1 MLFLFSLLLYN
12 VFSIPWKEQLINSL
26 PYYQIKLLQYKKI
39 GSYFFD
45 AKLGSPSQSVFQY
58 IDLLREYNS
67 INVYSFKPNES
78 STIKFLNRQDN
89 SSLYEDTFTF
99 GSHEDNPIEQLS
111 LKRIPFYVFDDNKHD
126 RPILS
131 LSLNSHKFSIMN
143 YLKKKN
149 IINRRVFTFFNDLDN
164 DDHFYGYIILGDF
177 FNNEIIKSH
186 YHKSQCVVRRAQWG
200 CELLKVNFQIDNVK
214 YQYRNHFPLT
224 FQTESNKIFC
234 PSHFFNFISS
244 ILLSGNYQCE
254 IRNYTS
260 SQVIACN
267 DCKITIKLLH
277 FSFLF
282 DNNVRY
288 SLPELFERDFGYC
301 DLIIQNSFTH
311 SNEWIV
317 GTSFLEQYLTSFDM
331 DSKTISIYSEFP
343 FEVISLSK
351 IRVVMLAQISVD
363 IIASFYI
370 VIIMFNIK

>member
-214 YQYRNHFPLT
+214 YQYRKHFP
-224 FQTESNKIFC
+224 
-234 PSHFFNFISS
+234 
-244 ILLSGNYQCE
+244 
-254 IRNYTS
+254 
-260 SQVIACN
+260 
-267 DCKITIKLLH
+267 
-277 FSFLF
+277 
-282 DNNVRY
+282 
-288 SLPELFERDFGYC
+288 
-301 DLIIQNSFTH
+301 
-311 SNEWIV
+311 
-317 GTSFLEQYLTSFDM
+317 
-331 DSKTISIYSEFP
+331 
-343 FEVISLSK
+343 
-351 IRVVMLAQISVD
+351 
-363 IIASFYI
+363 
-370 VIIMFNIK
+370 

>member
-78 STIKFLNRQDN
+78 STIKFLTRQDN
-89 SSLYEDTFTF
+89 SSPYEDTFTF

-164 DDHFYGYIILGDF
+164 D
-177 FNNEIIKSH
+177 
-186 YHKSQCVVRRAQWG
+186 
-200 CELLKVNFQIDNVK
+200 
-214 YQYRNHFPLT
+214 
-224 FQTESNKIFC
+224 ESK
-234 PSHFFNFISS
+234 
-244 ILLSGNYQCE
+244 
-254 IRNYTS
+254 
-260 SQVIACN
+260 
-267 DCKITIKLLH
+267 
-277 FSFLF
+277 FS
-282 DNNVRY
+282 N
-288 SLPELFERDFGYC
+288 
-301 DLIIQNSFTH
+301 
-311 SNEWIV
+311 
-317 GTSFLEQYLTSFDM
+317 
-331 DSKTISIYSEFP
+331 
-343 FEVISLSK
+343 
-351 IRVVMLAQISVD
+351 
-363 IIASFYI
+363 
-370 VIIMFNIK
+370 